1 MSFLK
6 KLITFFSKKKEI
18 PEPEK
23 AEELPATPVRHS
35 SPSDSVIYIYSHGF
49 TNGIYKVHPEKD
61 NFQEFLK
68 ASSEAD
74 KILVLRRQNEQRLA
88 YARQQLALKESAAR
102 TVQDIRIEKQESEEH
117 LKGRMMEIEEQRAVK
132 QERLKQVVEQ
142 RNQTHA
148 EYAWVPAIL
157 YLFAGIVFIVGDI
170 SITHQITSWGF
181 DMKGI
186 EGWVFAVGLAFT
198 AFLIKP
204 VVDRLL
210 EKPFQKAGLEMK
222 KVYKTVLLMI
232 TVLGITMLFLLG
244 KFRSESQEAATKLGD
259 INYQMQS
266 ISDPNSP
273 EYLKLAEER
282 KQINQDLTS
291 NPVGEWGIILSGIIF
306 AIGGALCLSIAF
318 PSLSQLIN
326 RYWILPVRIRSHE
339 AGVKKL
345 VDLRSELKSQMK
357 MVSGDILKAEHQI
370 KGFDFER
377 LKSEVKELEEE
388 EKKLLVAYYEM
399 QFQRESNLYE
409 DGRNRGEKFNPDAEL
424 MYKTTELDPTDLYH
438 RNGKTPAVP
447 DNKVQRRPFVKI
459 RKMIADNYYKNQNNK
474 SADGSEFE
482 ILS

>member
-6 KLITFFSKKKEI
+6 KIVSFFSGKKETV
-18 PEPEK
+18 EQEK
-23 AEELPATPVRHS
+23 TEEVAATPVRHS
-35 SPSDSVIYIYSHGF
+35 TPSDNVIYIYSHGF

-74 KILVLRRQNEQRLA
+74 KIMVMRRQNEQRLA
-88 YARQQLALKESAAR
+88 FARQQLAAKETSARVLHDIFIEKKESEDYLR
-102 TVQDIRIEKQESEEH
+102 
-117 LKGRMMEIEEQRAVK
+117 GRMVEVEDERAVK
-132 QERLKQVVEQ
+132 QEKLKQVIEQ
-142 RNQTHA
+142 RSQTHA

-222 KVYKTVLLMI
+222 KVYKTVLLSI
-232 TVLGITMLFLLG
+232 TVLGVVMLFLLG
-244 KFRSESQEAATKLGD
+244 KFRSESQEAATRLGD

-266 ISDPNSP
+266 LGDPNSA
-273 EYLKLAEER
+273 EYLKLAAER

-326 RYWILPVRIRSHE
+326 RYWILPVRIKSHE
-339 AGVKKL
+339 AGIKKL
-345 VDLRSELKSQMK
+345 LDARGELKNQMK
-357 MVSGDILKAEHQI
+357 VVSGDILKAEHQI
-370 KGFDFER
+370 KGIDFER
-377 LKSEVKELEEE
+377 LKDEVKQLEDE

-399 QFQRESNLYE
+399 QFERESNLYE

-438 RNGKTPAVP
+438 RNGKSPAVP
-447 DNKVQRRPFVKI
+447 DNKAQRRPFVKI